1 MKSHNKSYESMFN
14 QIKATY
20 FSHILQGQASGY
32 HTLISLL
39 NSYKDLQF
47 LVFWGARAHILGP
60 RNLTDWKLHEDLYV
74 RNVINPSLFGVSGV
88 AYFIWKEGER
98 GGGECRTLVFS
109 KLEMV
114 WRWNETWHTLRPSY
128 AKLKSNVN
136 FQNGGLFLM
145 RSAQHSVI
153 PENLLFFDIYYWRH
167 FCK

>member
-1 MKSHNKSYESMFN
+1 MFN

-98 GGGECRTLVFS
+98 GGGGMPYPCIFETRNGMTM
-109 KLEMV
+109 K
-114 WRWNETWHTLRPSY
+114 WNMAHIETIL
-128 AKLKSNVN
+128 
-136 FQNGGLFLM
+136 
-145 RSAQHSVI
+145 
-153 PENLLFFDIYYWRH
+153 
-167 FCK
+167 C